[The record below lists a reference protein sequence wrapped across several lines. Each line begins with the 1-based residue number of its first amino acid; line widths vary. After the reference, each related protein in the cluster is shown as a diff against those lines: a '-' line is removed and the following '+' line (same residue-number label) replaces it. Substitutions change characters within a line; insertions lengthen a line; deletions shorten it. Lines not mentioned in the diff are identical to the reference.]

1 MSTAFDSL
9 ADFTHSR
16 MLQRKLLS
24 ELDIEMFCERYV
36 PSARVAFGSSLS
48 KYEYSINSKI
58 LDLSVEEIIQAMNN
72 WHSVMIGDDLPHHIF
87 IIRPGRDRS
96 IPLIQIASHYL
107 ACKVFNAL
115 GPKLTSKAEE
125 LFEVFNRNNDM
136 KSPAGVLLNRAVK
149 DRFSPGG
156 YWKIKEME
164 KSQNR
169 GRINQLWKLKASS
182 TYNDTYLIA
191 NHPDILISNIP
202 PAKNT
207 TSQRLNVL
215 FFPSNSSVK
224 LVTGYYL
231 PASKTEETFD
241 SFYYDARLKK
251 AIVLQVTTSS
261 SHSMKAGGLKRLKD
275 LGVKKISYV
284 AVTPPMDDFDLPV
297 PHGYTDFVEKVY
309 QLVLESPT
317 GTSFMSSS

>member
-1 MSTAFDSL
+1 MSAFDSL

-24 ELDIEMFCERYV
+24 EVDIEMFCERYV
-36 PSARVAFGSSLS
+36 PSARAVFGSPLLP
-48 KYEYSINSKI
+48 YEYAINNKI
-58 LDLSVEEIIQAMNN
+58 LGLSVEEIIQAMNN
-72 WHSVMIGDDLPHHIF
+72 WQSLMTGDDLPHHIF
-87 IIRPGRDRS
+87 IIRPGHHRS
-96 IPLIQIASHYL
+96 IPFIQIATHYL

-115 GPKLTSKAEE
+115 GPKLTAKAEE

-136 KSPAGVLLNRAVK
+136 KSPAGVLLNRVVK
-149 DRFSPGG
+149 DKFSSGG
-156 YWKIKEME
+156 CWKIKEME
-164 KSQNR
+164 KSQNQ
-169 GRINQLWKLKASS
+169 GRINQHWKIKASS

-191 NHPDILISNIP
+191 DHPHILISNIP

-215 FFPSNSSVK
+215 FFPSNSPVE
-224 LVTGYYL
+224 LVTSYYL

-251 AIVLQVTTSS
+251 AIVLQVTTSN

-275 LGVKKISYV
+275 LGVKNISYV
-284 AVTPPMDDFDLPV
+284 AVTPPMDGFDLPV